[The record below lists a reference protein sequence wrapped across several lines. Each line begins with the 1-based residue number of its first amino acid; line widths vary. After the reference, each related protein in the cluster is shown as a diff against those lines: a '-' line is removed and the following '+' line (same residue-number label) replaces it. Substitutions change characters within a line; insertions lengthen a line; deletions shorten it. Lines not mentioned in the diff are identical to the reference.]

1 MNYLS
6 NIVLAII
13 IILLAIDI
21 YMDIYFTKITMDK
34 ANNHFNKQRVLIQEK
49 VPTEELFIIDE
60 EVLWI

>member
-21 YMDIYFTKITMDK
+21 YFTKNAMYN
-34 ANNHFNKQRVLIQEK
+34 ANDYFNKQRVLIQEK

-60 EVLWI
+60 EVL

>member
-21 YMDIYFTKITMDK
+21 YFTKSTMDNTK
-34 ANNHFNKQRVLIQEK
+34 NYFNKQRVLIQEK
-49 VPTEELFIIDE
+49 IPTEELFIIDGD
-60 EVLWI
+60 VLWI

>member
-21 YMDIYFTKITMDK
+21 YFTKSTMDNTK
-34 ANNHFNKQRVLIQEK
+34 NYFNKQRVLIQEK
-49 VPTEELFIIDE
+49 VPTEEMFIIDE
-60 EVLWI
+60 EVL

>member
-6 NIVLAII
+6 NIVLTII
-13 IILLAIDI
+13 IVLLAV
-21 YMDIYFTKITMDK
+21 DIYFTKRTMDN
-34 ANNHFNKQRVLIQEK
+34 ANNYFNKQRILIQER

>member
-6 NIVLAII
+6 NIVLTII

-21 YMDIYFTKITMDK
+21 YFTKNTMDN
-34 ANNHFNKQRVLIQEK
+34 ANNYFNKQRVLIQEK

>member
-6 NIVLAII
+6 NIVFAII

-21 YMDIYFTKITMDK
+21 YFTKSTMDNTDIY
-34 ANNHFNKQRVLIQEK
+34 FNKQRVLIQEK

>member
-6 NIVLAII
+6 NMVLAII

-21 YMDIYFTKITMDK
+21 YFTKSTMDNTK
-34 ANNHFNKQRVLIQEK
+34 NYFNKQRVLIQEK

-60 EVLWI
+60 EVL

>member
-6 NIVLAII
+6 NIVLAVI

-21 YMDIYFTKITMDK
+21 CFTKRTMD
-34 ANNHFNKQRVLIQEK
+34 NTNIYFNKQRVLIQEK

-60 EVLWI
+60 EVL

>member
-6 NIVLAII
+6 NIVLIII

-21 YMDIYFTKITMDK
+21 YLTKSTMDNTDIY
-34 ANNHFNKQRVLIQEK
+34 FNKQRVLIQDI

>member
-6 NIVLAII
+6 NIVLTII

-21 YMDIYFTKITMDK
+21 YFTKSTMDN
-34 ANNHFNKQRVLIQEK
+34 ANNYFNKQRVLIQEK

-60 EVLWI
+60 EVL

>member
-6 NIVLAII
+6 NIVLIII

-21 YMDIYFTKITMDK
+21 YLTKSTMD
-34 ANNHFNKQRVLIQEK
+34 NTNIYFNKQRVLIQEK

>member
-6 NIVLAII
+6 NIVLAVI

-21 YMDIYFTKITMDK
+21 YFTKSTM
-34 ANNHFNKQRVLIQEK
+34 NNTKNYFDKQRILIQEK

-60 EVLWI
+60 EVL

>member
-21 YMDIYFTKITMDK
+21 YFTKSTM
-34 ANNHFNKQRVLIQEK
+34 NNTKNYFNKQRVLIQER
-49 VPTEELFIIDE
+49 VPTEELFIMDK
-60 EVLWI
+60 EVL

>member
-21 YMDIYFTKITMDK
+21 YFTKSTMDNTDIY
-34 ANNHFNKQRVLIQEK
+34 FNKQRVLIQEK

-60 EVLWI
+60 EVL

>member
-21 YMDIYFTKITMDK
+21 YFTKSTMDK
-34 ANNHFNKQRVLIQEK
+34 ANNYFNKQRVLIQEK

-60 EVLWI
+60 EVL

>member
-21 YMDIYFTKITMDK
+21 YFTKNTMDNTK
-34 ANNHFNKQRVLIQEK
+34 NYFNKQRVLIQEK

-60 EVLWI
+60 EVL

>member
-1 MNYLS
+1 MNCLS

-21 YMDIYFTKITMDK
+21 YFTKSTMDNTDIY
-34 ANNHFNKQRVLIQEK
+34 FNKQRVLIQEK

>member
-6 NIVLAII
+6 NIVFAII

-21 YMDIYFTKITMDK
+21 NNKKSIMDNS
-34 ANNHFNKQRVLIQEK
+34 NNHFNKQRVLIQDR

-60 EVLWI
+60 EVL

>member
-6 NIVLAII
+6 NIVLTII

-21 YMDIYFTKITMDK
+21 YFTKSTMDNTK
-34 ANNHFNKQRVLIQEK
+34 NYFNKQRVLIQEK

-60 EVLWI
+60 EVL

>member
-21 YMDIYFTKITMDK
+21 YFTKSTMDNTDIY
-34 ANNHFNKQRVLIQEK
+34 FNKQRVLIQDR
-49 VPTEELFIIDE
+49 VPTEELFIMDE

>member
-21 YMDIYFTKITMDK
+21 YFTKSTMDN
-34 ANNHFNKQRVLIQEK
+34 ANNYFNKQRVLIQEK

-60 EVLWI
+60 EVL

>member
-21 YMDIYFTKITMDK
+21 YFTKNTMDN
-34 ANNHFNKQRVLIQEK
+34 ANNYFNKQRVLIQEK
-49 VPTEELFIIDE
+49 IPTEELFIIDE
-60 EVLWI
+60 EVL